1 MPGQQ
6 NVTENR
12 SGLFIKEQTM
22 SKEPKHTPDCTF
34 QLDGGGVCDCGYHKK
49 PKVEL
54 SKTDINTCPK
64 CGREQFQ
71 WSGRGKIWE
80 CLYSNCGY
88 HQRETKAELAE
99 ITKTNVAF
107 LVDRQRMA
115 EATMSDWPKEMNAT
129 ELQFY
134 HRSAYSLPVAF
145 RLGCRE
151 IDRLTAELDTA
162 RDLIDDMNRLDN
174 HMSLTDRG
182 CNTCTHK
189 ADCDKGYADCEE
201 WECMTVAEYII
212 KAEAEIAQ
220 LKAELAAEKAKTT
233 RRIT

>member
-1 MPGQQ
+1 
-6 NVTENR
+6 
-12 SGLFIKEQTM
+12 
-22 SKEPKHTPDCTF
+22 
-34 QLDGGGVCDCGYHKK
+34 
-49 PKVEL
+49 
-54 SKTDINTCPK
+54 
-64 CGREQFQ
+64 
-71 WSGRGKIWE
+71 
-80 CLYSNCGY
+80 
-88 HQRETKAELAE
+88 
-99 ITKTNVAF
+99 
-107 LVDRQRMA
+107 
-115 EATMSDWPKEMNAT
+115 MSDWPKEMNET

-134 HRSAYSLPVAF
+134 HRSAHSLSVAF

-212 KAEAEIAQ
+212 KAKAEIAQ
-220 LKAELAAEKAKTT
+220 LKAELEYLKAEQEVHGEIERARNILWAENKRLRELLESTRPLWAKIAAQYKSGQHDICNQAATILNNAKGD
-233 RRIT
+233 